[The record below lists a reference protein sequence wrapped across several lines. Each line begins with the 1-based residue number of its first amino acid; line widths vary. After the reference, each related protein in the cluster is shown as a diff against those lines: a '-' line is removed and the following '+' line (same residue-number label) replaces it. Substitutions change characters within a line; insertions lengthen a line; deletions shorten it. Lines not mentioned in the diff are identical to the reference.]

1 MWECPLRLECP
12 RSLAPPPAAVGRVAL
27 GGPRPSQGPLVQKG
41 ELVPK
46 MDLKS
51 SFVTRESAQALVEC
65 GARLGTCVPRTH
77 PALRLLQTCGE
88 HGVSSFVLLLSH
100 GVVMSRKGEHVPLRS
115 SPGGRAGQTRSS
127 YQAVGGRSCHRG
139 GWWAAGRSCRLRRAR
154 ARSDRGSRQLARGGS
169 SNRAPCGVAGDCMAP
184 RGRARAASS
193 GKGSR
198 SRQTRDHGGQWRPVV
213 QGQQASDKVNHSE
226 DRLDYEEQPADC
238 GFKHLPVAG
247 PGVAAFP
254 RAHGLHL
261 L

>member
-127 YQAVGGRSCHRG
+127 YQAVGGRSCRRG

-226 DRLDYEEQPADC
+226 EPAGLRGATARLRFQTFAC
-238 GFKHLPVAG
+238 G
-247 PGVAAFP
+247 
-254 RAHGLHL
+254 RARCCSLSTRHGLHL